1 MNQYLQEQAMVFQ
14 QIASTIPDSLYLKI
28 KGKLTVK
35 EAWDVLKS
43 NFEWHSKMI
52 TIELRKWLHDICYT
66 NNGSICTH
74 FDNLHMMCK
83 ELTSL
88 GTTLGEQDFSA
99 VILGSLPKSYNQ
111 FLSAVTVTA
120 SVLKKNLE
128 LEDLDADCYQ
138 KVWLNIY

>member
-1 MNQYLQEQAMVFQ
+1 
-14 QIASTIPDSLYLKI
+14 
-28 KGKLTVK
+28 
-35 EAWDVLKS
+35 
-43 NFEWHSKMI
+43 
-52 TIELRKWLHDICYT
+52 
-66 NNGSICTH
+66 
-74 FDNLHMMCK
+74 MMCK

-138 KVWLNIY
+138 KV